1 MYILFV
7 TLHIHWSGNSVVYSS
22 SLGNFFAVCDADI
35 VLSSD
40 FFSIIH
46 LFDSVENNE
55 MDLWGINDWILFLWS
70 DIEGSFRSKAV
81 IYYCY
86 GSSVLDAT
94 VANGVLDIAV
104 FDAIL
109 FIWGIGR
116 IIRTYVNHI
125 TSFYLR
131 ENSFST

>member
-55 MDLWGINDWILFLWS
+55 MDLWGIND
-70 DIEGSFRSKAV
+70 
-81 IYYCY
+81 
-86 GSSVLDAT
+86 
-94 VANGVLDIAV
+94 
-104 FDAIL
+104 
-109 FIWGIGR
+109 
-116 IIRTYVNHI
+116 
-125 TSFYLR
+125 
-131 ENSFST
+131 